1 MRLIIISGTS
11 GSGKST
17 ALHQLEDEGFFC
29 IDNLP
34 TSLLPALVERAGEDE
49 FGPVGLA
56 VCVDARNAHKHLED
70 FPGLMAQL
78 PDSLRTDVVYMDADD
93 DSLLQRFS
101 ETRRKH
107 PLSNGAH
114 TLAEALTMEREL
126 LETIAAA
133 ASTTIDTTSTTI
145 HELRSDIRQKLAG
158 AVEGGIA
165 LLFESF
171 GFKRGLPADADIVYD
186 LRVLP
191 NPHWRDDL
199 RGLTGRDGAVA
210 GFLEGEADVERM
222 FNDISA
228 FLDGWLPRYRDNNRS
243 YVTVALGCT
252 GGRHRS
258 VYLAERLYRRYRSQ
272 YPDVN
277 IRHRELDN

>member
-29 IDNLP
+29 TDNLP
-34 TSLLPALVERAGEDE
+34 ASLLPALVEQAGGDE

-56 VCVDARNAHKHLED
+56 VCIDARNAHKHLED
-70 FPGLMAQL
+70 FPALMARL
-78 PDSLRTDVVYMDADD
+78 PRSLRTDLVYMDADD
-93 DSLLQRFS
+93 GSLLQRFN

-107 PLSNGAH
+107 PLSDSAH
-114 TLAEALTMEREL
+114 TLAEAIVMERQL
-126 LETIAAA
+126 LEPIATA
-133 ASTTIDTTSTTI
+133 ASTTIDTSTTTI

-191 NPHWRDDL
+191 NPHWRDEL
-199 RGLTGRDGAVA
+199 RGLTGKDEAVA
-210 GFLEGEADVERM
+210 KFLEGDAVVEQM
-222 FNDISA
+222 YNDISA
-228 FLDGWLPRYRDNNRS
+228 FLDGWLPRYRDNNRN

-258 VYLAERLYRRYRSQ
+258 VYLTERLYRHYRSQ

-277 IRHRELDN
+277 MRHRELDN